1 LENSSY
7 IHMPKF
13 HIRLARDDL
22 VFSAGHFITLQDGVC
37 ERLHGHS
44 YGVAAE
50 VYGPLDENQCV
61 VDFRAAHDALRRII
75 GELDHRMLLPTG
87 HPAIQVHRLAAEVE
101 VRFADRRW
109 LFPPDDCLLLPVANT
124 TTELLA
130 EYVGRR
136 LFEALKGQCGVS
148 PGRVRIE
155 IGEGTGCSACWES

>member
-1 LENSSY
+1 MSE
-7 IHMPKF
+7 F
-13 HIRLARDDL
+13 HIRLTGDDL
-22 VFSAGHFITLQDGVC
+22 VFSAGHFLTLPGGVC

-44 YGVAAE
+44 YRVAAE

-61 VDFRAAHDALRRII
+61 VDFRAAHDALKNVI

-109 LFPPDDCLLLPVANT
+109 VFPSDDCLLLPIGNT

-130 EYVGRR
+130 EHIGRR
-136 LFEALKGQCGVS
+136 LIEALAGQCGVS
-148 PGRVRIE
+148 PNRVRIE
-155 IGEGTGCSACWES
+155 IGEGTGCSAVCEV